1 MVVICIWCSLFV
13 MSQFDVMFVFPNQ
26 RFDEV
31 CWHNMHNLLHALL
44 LIYVSW
50 YQGVLLKIEVWE
62 CSSHTKQKGRLI
74 RLQEFP
80 HWIFLFHF
88 SATVLYT
95 RKLVISSFMLL
106 QALHVEIEMKNLD
119 LKVTLLVRKCA
130 GTPFPRVPTPL
141 HSCMA
146 LNINYQLPRLG
157 YRRK

>member
-1 MVVICIWCSLFV
+1 
-13 MSQFDVMFVFPNQ
+13 
-26 RFDEV
+26 
-31 CWHNMHNLLHALL
+31 MHNLLHALL

-146 LNINYQLPRLG
+146 LNINYQLFRLE
-157 YRRK
+157 YRKKYAQPYDTAVQNCKNIRYRVKTGE